1 MRSARSHLVRRIR
14 PLCALLLLCCIVLA
28 SARSSSAA
36 AGQPSQS
43 DVEAVYLFDFGKFVR
58 WPAGS
63 DQGPLRICVAG
74 SDAFAAALRKT
85 VSNETIGARPLDV
98 RLLMHPGDEAGC
110 AILFIEANEHA
121 RVDELLQAVAI
132 KPTLTVSDTPNFLAH
147 GGMIQFQL
155 VEKRVRFSVNLDAVN
170 RAHLAMSS
178 ELLKVALSV
187 KGKMPEGGAE

>member
-1 MRSARSHLVRRIR
+1 MI
-14 PLCALLLLCCIVLA
+14 LA
-28 SARSSSAA
+28 SARETFAA
-36 AGQPSQS
+36 ADQPSQS

-58 WPAGS
+58 WPAGV

-74 SDAFAAALRKT
+74 TDAFATALRKT
-85 VSNETIGARPLDV
+85 VSNETIGARQLDV

-110 AILFIEANEHA
+110 AILFVEATEHA
-121 RVDELLQAVAI
+121 HVDELLQAVAT
-132 KPTLTVSDTPNFLAH
+132 KPTLTVSDTPDFLSH

-155 VEKRVRFSVNLDAVN
+155 VEKRVRFSINLNAVN

>member
-1 MRSARSHLVRRIR
+1 MLSARSHLVRCIR
-14 PLCALLLLCCIVLA
+14 PLSAVLILWSILLA
-28 SARSSSAA
+28 SASGASAA
-36 AGQPSQS
+36 SQPSQS

-58 WPAGS
+58 WPVGA
-63 DQGPLRICVAG
+63 DQGTLRICVAG
-74 SDAFAAALRKT
+74 SDAFAAALQKT
-85 VSNETIGARPLDV
+85 VANETIGDRPLQV

-110 AILFIEANEHA
+110 AILFIEATERAH
-121 RVDELLQAVAI
+121 VDELLQAVATT
-132 KPTLTVSDTPNFLAH
+132 PTLTVSDMPDFLSH